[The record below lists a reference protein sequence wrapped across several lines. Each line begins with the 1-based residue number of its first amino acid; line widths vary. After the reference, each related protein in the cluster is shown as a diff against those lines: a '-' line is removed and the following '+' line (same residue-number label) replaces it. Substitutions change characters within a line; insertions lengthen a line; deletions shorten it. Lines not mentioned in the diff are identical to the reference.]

1 MRLHNEKPIRCV
13 ETGVVYE
20 SISAAARALY
30 GDISLIWRA
39 LNGRRKTAYGY
50 HWEYV

>member
-1 MRLHNEKPIRCV
+1 MRGKRTPIRCI

-20 SISAAARALY
+20 SLTEAALAYFGTSRN
-30 GDISLIWRA
+30 IWRA
-39 LNGRRKTAYGY
+39 LNGRIETAYGY